1 MRGSFLA
8 ALAAVALLALP
19 PLAIAGPLYDAANK
33 GDVGQIRQL
42 VATGADLGERD
53 AFGTPL
59 HHAAARGHPE
69 AVTVL
74 LELGADPNALAG
86 RARRPGERGA
96 APRQGSGP
104 EYREL
109 YGRHAFAQGG
119 HERACRHHH
128 GPARA

>member
-19 PLAIAGPLYDAANK
+19 PLAFAGPLHDAANK

-53 AFGTPL
+53 AFGTPFTPL

-86 RARRPGERGA
+86 DGSTALHWAAARGDRESVALLLAKGA
-96 APRQGSGP
+96 DPNI
-104 EYREL
+104 EN
-109 YGRHAFAQGG
+109 FM
-119 HERACRHHH
+119 
-128 GPARA
+128 